1 MPFSSRHLTPL
12 FLFLLL
18 TSPFLLM
25 AEVISNQYWL
35 LQQAFLLTLLLVFFT
50 FSQKSTLKAPPLIA
64 FLAVGFVVF
73 LFVQMQFIQPIFIGG
88 IYTVMAVFVLAA
100 MLVWAIR
107 YWTDAHGNET
117 LILVLA
123 WGLFIGSILQS
134 AVVIIQFFSLPVPF
148 IIPTEW
154 HSATGQM
161 GQRNQLGHYLMWGVI
176 AWGYLWHRHHISKL
190 LGFSILLMLSA
201 ILGLVASRTIFA
213 YVLVLALLLLVRWLS
228 GSRQK
233 NRLIIILFTTIIVV
247 SVCQWLTPVILSLF
261 DIGYQSAIE
270 RLSSTS
276 DQARWSEWHKAWLL
290 FIKSPL
296 IGQGWSNYASQS
308 YLLPEADYF
317 RPYGLE
323 VLFTHSHNIIL
334 QLLAETGIVGTFI
347 LALAVLIPLW
357 NLLRYRSDHAL
368 FLILLI
374 LVSLTHSLLEHPLWY
389 PYFFFP
395 FVAFLALAPQAKS
408 SKLAKTLPNWTRIIV
423 LLLCVMIAGRFWLVN
438 QSYPIVWFTAHMHM
452 EENQQQKYQNAQV
465 LYEMSELEPFLSEEA
480 ARGLPFKIAADN
492 DILPDVKT
500 LQLAEKGILHSPYHY
515 NAFARALYLYR
526 LDRKDEADAWIA
538 ATVRYYPQTLPYM
551 VETAGKSTHFNELT
565 NDLLAACNAYRQ
577 SHPEI
582 GSCLP
587 EEIR

>member
-50 FSQKSTLKAPPLIA
+50 FSQKSTLKTPPLIA
-64 FLAVGFVVF
+64 FLAMGFVVF
-73 LFVQMQFIQPIFIGG
+73 LFVQMQFIQPIFVGS

-161 GQRNQLGHYLMWGVI
+161 GQRNQLAHYLMWGI
-176 AWGYLWHRHHISKL
+176 FSWAYLWHRHHWHKIFGGGVL
-190 LGFSILLMLSA
+190 FALTL
-201 ILGLVASRTIFA
+201 ILGLVPSRTIIA
-213 YVLVLALLLLVRWLS
+213 CLLVLFLLLCVWWWLD
-228 GSRQK
+228 GRRK
-233 NRLIIILFTTIIVV
+233 NRLMLIFIISLVFVAIG
-247 SVCQWLTPVILSLF
+247 QWLIPQLLSLL
-261 DIGYQSAIE
+261 DIAYHSGAE
-270 RLSSTS
+270 RLYEGSASV
-276 DQARWSEWHKAWLL
+276 RLSEWHKAWLL
-290 FIKSPL
+290 FLKAPL
-296 IGQGWSNYASQS
+296 MGNGWDNYASQS

-368 FLILLI
+368 FLIFLI
-374 LVSLTHSLLEHPLWY
+374 LVSLTHSLLEYPLWY
-389 PYFFFP
+389 AYFFFP
-395 FVAFLALAPQAKS
+395 FVAFLELAPQAKS
-408 SKLAKTLPNWTRIIV
+408 SKVAKTLPNWTRFIV

-500 LQLAEKGILHSPYHY
+500 LQLAEKGILHNPYHY

-577 SHPEI
+577 RHPEI